1 MKVIRFNTSTNALKL
16 VPGSFD
22 DLYLLA
28 RVIGAGDSVTAST
41 YRRFRPSEGDVGE
54 QKEVVLEVGVEK
66 VEVDKNSHALRLT
79 GKILSGHPEE
89 YVRLG
94 SYHTLNVM
102 EGDEL
107 TIRKPEWKEYV
118 LAMIRQA
125 VLDARKPKLGIVAM
139 DDEKATFAYVKGY
152 GIEVVTEIYSRL
164 SKKMK
169 QAEYGKARE
178 AYFDEIAKKVNGMA
192 IDLVVIAGPGFTKD
206 DLKKHLEA
214 KNQRLEKK
222 VVYTGASDAERS
234 GVREAMQSE
243 AVAKLLENEK
253 IKREFDALNAF
264 LGGLSFGHSFSG
276 AEKVREAL
284 EAYQAGIVLVNDSV
298 LNDERVKEV
307 LDIAYAQRVEILVF
321 NSEDDAGM
329 QLHGFKDIV
338 AVEKRLSASGK
349 RS

>member
-1 MKVIRFNTSTNALKL
+1 MKVIRFNPSTNALKL

-54 QKEVVLEVGVEK
+54 QKEVVMEVGVEK

-94 SYHTLNVM
+94 SYHTLNVT
-102 EGDEL
+102 EGDDV

-118 LAMIRQA
+118 LGMIRQA

-152 GIEVVTEIYSRL
+152 GIEVVAEIYSRL

-178 AYFDEIAKKVNGMA
+178 MYFDEIAKKVNGME
-192 IDLVVIAGPGFTKD
+192 IDLIVIAGPGFTKD
-206 DLKKHLEA
+206 DLKKYLEA
-214 KNQRLEKK
+214 KNLKFEKK
-222 VVYTGASDAERS
+222 VVYTTASDAERS
-234 GVREAMQSE
+234 GVREAMQSD

-253 IKREFDALNAF
+253 IRKEFDALNAF
-264 LGGLSFGHSFSG
+264 LSGLSFGHSFSG
-276 AEKVREAL
+276 PEKVRKAL
-284 EAYQAGIVLVNDSV
+284 EEYRAGAVLVNDSV
-298 LNDERVKEV
+298 LNDEKIKEV
-307 LDIAYAQRVEILVF
+307 LDVAYAQRVEILVF
-321 NSEDDAGM
+321 NSEDDAGT
-329 QLHGFKDIV
+329 QLHGFKDI
-338 AVEKRLSASGK
+338 AAIGKSFTGKSA
-349 RS
+349 

>member
-1 MKVIRFNTSTNALKL
+1 MKVIRFNHSTNELKL
-16 VPGSFD
+16 VPDSFD

-41 YRRFRPSEGDVGE
+41 YRRFRSTEEDVGE

-89 YVRLG
+89 FVRMG
-94 SYHTLNVM
+94 SYHTLNIM
-102 EGDEL
+102 EGDDV
-107 TIRKPEWKEYV
+107 TVRKAEWKEYV
-118 LAMIRQA
+118 LGMIRQA

-169 QAEYGKARE
+169 QADYGKARE
-178 AYFDEIAKKVNGMA
+178 AYFDEIAKKVNGMQ

-206 DLKKHLEA
+206 DMKKYFEA
-214 KNQRLEKK
+214 KGIKIEKK
-222 VVYTGASDAERS
+222 VVYTAASDAERS

-243 AVAKLLENEK
+243 AVAKLLSSEK
-253 IKREFDALNAF
+253 IKREFSALNAF
-264 LGGLSFGHSFSG
+264 LGGLAFGHSFTG
-276 AEKVREAL
+276 AENVMKAL
-284 EAYQAGIVLVNDSV
+284 DEYEAGIVLVNDSV
-298 LNDERVKEV
+298 LNDGRVKEV
-307 LDIAYAQRVEILVF
+307 LDAAYNQHVEILVF

-338 AVEKRLSASGK
+338 AVGK
-349 RS
+349 SFAKKG

>member
-1 MKVIRFNTSTNALKL
+1 MKVIRFNHSTNELKL
-16 VPGSFD
+16 VPSSFD

-28 RVIGAGDSVTAST
+28 RVIGAGDSVAAST

-54 QKEVVLEVGVEK
+54 QKEVVIEVGVEK

-94 SYHTLNVM
+94 SYHTLNIM

-107 TIRKPEWKEYV
+107 RIRKPEWKEYV
-118 LAMIRQA
+118 LGMIRQA
-125 VLDARKPKLGIVAM
+125 VLDSRKPKLGVVAM

-169 QAEYGKARE
+169 QADYGKARQE
-178 AYFDEIAKKVNGMA
+178 YFDEIAKKVNGMQ

-206 DLKKHLEA
+206 DFKKYLET
-214 KNQRLEKK
+214 KGVKLEKK
-222 VVYTGASDAERS
+222 VVYTSASDAERS

-243 AVAKLLENEK
+243 AVSKLLENEK
-253 IKREFDALNAF
+253 VKREFDALNAF

-276 AEKVREAL
+276 AEKVRAAL
-284 EAYQAGIVLVNDSV
+284 EDYRAGMVLVNDSV
-298 LNDERVKEV
+298 LNDERIKEL
-307 LDIAYAQRVEILVF
+307 LDIAYGQRVEILVF
-321 NSEDDAGM
+321 NSEDDAGV
-329 QLHGFKDIV
+329 QLRNFKDI
-338 AVEKRLSASGK
+338 AAIGK
-349 RS
+349 SFMKKG